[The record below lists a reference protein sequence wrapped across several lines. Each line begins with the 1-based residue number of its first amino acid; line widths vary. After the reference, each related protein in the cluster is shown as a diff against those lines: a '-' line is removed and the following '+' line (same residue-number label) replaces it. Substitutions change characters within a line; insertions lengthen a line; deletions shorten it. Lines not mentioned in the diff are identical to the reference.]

1 MEESPYTMAVKL
13 LSGSLG
19 SSISPARSTIIILGF
34 GFGFFLFLL
43 GPSNKM
49 NEGNVIHVSSS
60 LPVIDIRLF
69 GPVTL
74 M

>member
-13 LSGSLG
+13 LFGSLG
-19 SSISPARSTIIILGF
+19 SSISPARSTIIIL

-49 NEGNVIHVSSS
+49 NEGNVIHVSSG